1 MYVTNL
7 NCIPFIQLLIHN
19 GISFEASAGL
29 FVLSPEGVPPV
40 RFTPFLHNI
49 KTKQQWLNI

>member
-7 NCIPFIQLLIHN
+7 NCIPLIQLLIHN

-29 FVLSPEGVPPV
+29 SVIWPEAVPPV

-49 KTKQQWLNI
+49 